1 MSRWAAHDVFEL
13 KQFSQLPANIAVC
26 TSKIYKEKMKAD
38 TLTHTKKKQQASEGG
53 ISSPLYISHPVS
65 QKKKKVYRTDQ
76 TTFILGET
84 PKGIRRKQFEEMASY
99 FNLSPVKE
107 FAKHI
112 TNATSEERQKML
124 RDFYASR
131 FPEVKE
137 FFVDSAVEFIK
148 PAYEEGKRV
157 RNKSEKRETL
167 IKERLPDSETLS
179 FKDSTKKTSQIG
191 STKTYKEKSIKPQ
204 NHGFC
209 KEVLSNDAE
218 TKKLLISSA
227 QETDNGKNSQ
237 VSKDTTASSFLNSK
251 SGAYET
257 ELENTMKN
265 QPDLTRTGVSRN
277 GPLFK
282 VANKKTENPALENI
296 SVVGLLG
303 DTSVLDD
310 LFKSHGNSPTR
321 LPKKVLSGPMQKAK
335 QRPKDF
341 WDILNEQND
350 DSLSKLTD
358 LAAIETLC
366 EKAPLAASSK
376 KKEELD
382 ACFSLEIQ

>member
-1 MSRWAAHDVFEL
+1 
-13 KQFSQLPANIAVC
+13 
-26 TSKIYKEKMKAD
+26 
-38 TLTHTKKKQQASEGG
+38 
-53 ISSPLYISHPVS
+53 
-65 QKKKKVYRTDQ
+65 
-76 TTFILGET
+76 
-84 PKGIRRKQFEEMASY
+84 MASY

-137 FFVDSAVEFIK
+137 CFVDSAVEFIK

-218 TKKLLISSA
+218 TKKLRISSA
-227 QETDNGKNSQ
+227 QETDNGKNSI
-237 VSKDTTASSFLNSK
+237 SFYSSGFSLPFSASSSFSFFDQIPFSRVKYYRSK
-251 SGAYET
+251 VY
-257 ELENTMKN
+257 
-265 QPDLTRTGVSRN
+265 
-277 GPLFK
+277 
-282 VANKKTENPALENI
+282 
-296 SVVGLLG
+296 
-303 DTSVLDD
+303 
-310 LFKSHGNSPTR
+310 
-321 LPKKVLSGPMQKAK
+321 
-335 QRPKDF
+335 KDF
-341 WDILNEQND
+341 VLLS
-350 DSLSKLTD
+350 SLY
-358 LAAIETLC
+358 
-366 EKAPLAASSK
+366 
-376 KKEELD
+376 
-382 ACFSLEIQ
+382 Q